1 MMKHWISARANKGR
15 CLWIC
20 SIEHYTSWFYENVS
34 LQRINT
40 NLQILHSSFWII
52 SMFLFQ
58 TCRLFDFTDT
68 MYTYLFC
75 RLPMP
80 IPKILGY
87 VEKVVPQ
94 YSDEQFR
101 RLFRMSGD
109 TFENLLS
116 YLKGCEELST
126 KGYGGRTPITVRKQ
140 LMITLWYLGGLCPI
154 IRIADRFGVSESSII
169 LCRIV

>member
-1 MMKHWISARANKGR
+1 
-15 CLWIC
+15 
-20 SIEHYTSWFYENVS
+20 
-34 LQRINT
+34 
-40 NLQILHSSFWII
+40 
-52 SMFLFQ
+52 
-58 TCRLFDFTDT
+58 
-68 MYTYLFC
+68 
-75 RLPMP
+75 MP

-140 LMITLWYLGGLCPI
+140 LMITLWYLGGLDPI

-169 LCRIV
+169 LCRNRVMIA